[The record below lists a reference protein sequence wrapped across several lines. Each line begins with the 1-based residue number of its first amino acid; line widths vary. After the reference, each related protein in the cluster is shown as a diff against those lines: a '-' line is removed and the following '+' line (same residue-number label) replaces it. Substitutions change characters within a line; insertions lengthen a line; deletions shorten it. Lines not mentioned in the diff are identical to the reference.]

1 MAHVNLVGGAKSIM
15 TKIEGIKSP
24 HPPVVVVGLG
34 NTILSDDAA
43 GILVA
48 RELASMLPT
57 EQVEVKESMRG
68 GLDLIELISG
78 YESAYIVDAIQTRK
92 ELPGHIWRLE
102 VDDLPPALTLAS
114 SHEVDLPTALRFAE
128 EMGYEVPS
136 RIAIWAIEVSDP
148 YTVSE
153 QLSEPVRQAIPLCV
167 EQIVAELREDGT
179 VEVNT

>member
-1 MAHVNLVGGAKSIM
+1 MSE
-15 TKIEGIKSP
+15 TETTP
-24 HPPVVVVGLG
+24 TPRPPVIVVGLG
-34 NTILSDDAA
+34 NPILSDDAA

-48 RELASMLPT
+48 RELATRLPADR
-57 EQVEVKESMRG
+57 VEVTESMRG
-68 GLDLIELISG
+68 GLDLMELIAG
-78 YESAYIVDAIQTRK
+78 YTTAHLIDAIQTRR
-92 ELPGHIWRLE
+92 EPAGHIWRLE

-128 EMGYEVPS
+128 KMGYKVPS

-167 EQIVAELREDGT
+167 EQILAELREDGT